1 MLKKIIEKAK
11 AFGFD
16 DFEIIE
22 TASQEVRLSLFKG
35 NLDKNFTGCDKLY
48 TLKGIIN
55 KKLASMNLEKND
67 KDLSDEEI
75 DNLLA
80 KLKENVLSITTNE
93 EASVFGGSEKYA
105 VLSERKVNINSKT
118 TAEKIEMIK
127 ELEKKTYEAS
137 EKVELVHSCQ
147 YFEGKDSLKIVNS
160 KGLNL
165 SKENEY
171 CGIMLGCIVGE
182 SKDNPNKQNG
192 YARKITIDIN
202 EFNLEKMYKEATEYG
217 LSMLGAK
224 PVDSK
229 SYKVI
234 IEKDCMTSLLS
245 GFSSIFSGESLLRK
259 VTPLTTKLNE
269 KIMSEKVTIIDDPLC
284 DEAIIRST
292 FDSEGVATYTKN
304 VVENGVFKTF
314 LHNLKTAK
322 ALNTVSTGNATK
334 RGVSGMNLY
343 IKNGDTSLDDMIS
356 SLDEGLLI
364 TNLAGLH
371 AGLNAISGDFSGQA
385 SGYYIKDGK
394 KVHPVTLVVLSGNFL
409 TMMNDI
415 VTIGNDLEIQ
425 YNGYGAPSILFN
437 SLPVSGK

>member
-1 MLKKIIEKAK
+1 MLNRIIEKAK
-11 AFGFD
+11 TFGFD

-22 TASQEVRLSLFKG
+22 NSSKEVRISLFKG
-35 NLDKNFTGCDKLY
+35 NVDKNFTGCDCLY

-55 KKLASMNLEKND
+55 NKIASINLEKND
-67 KDLSDEEI
+67 KDLTDKEI
-75 DNLLA
+75 EDLLT
-80 KLKENVLSITTNE
+80 KLKENVLCITTKE
-93 EASVFGGSEKYA
+93 EASVFGGSDKYA
-105 VLSERKVNINSKT
+105 VLSERKVNIDSKS
-118 TAEKIEMIK
+118 TAEKIELLK
-127 ELEKKTYEAS
+127 ELEKKTYGAS

-147 YFEGKDSLKIVNS
+147 YFEGKDSLRIVNS

-165 SKENEY
+165 YKENEF

-182 SKDNPNKQNG
+182 SKNNPNKQNG
-192 YARKITIDIN
+192 YARKITTDIN
-202 EFNLEKMYKEATEYG
+202 EFDIDKMYKEATEFG

-234 IEKDCMTSLLS
+234 IDKDCMTSLLA
-245 GFSSIFSGESLLRK
+245 GFSSMFTGESLIRK
-259 VTPLTTKLNE
+259 VTPLASKLNE
-269 KIMSEKVTIIDDPLC
+269 KVMSEKVTIIDDPLC
-284 DEAIIRST
+284 DKAIIRST

-343 IKNGDTSLDDMIS
+343 IKNGETSLDDMIS

-371 AGLNAISGDFSGQA
+371 AGINPISGDFSGQA

-394 KVHPVTLVVLSGNFL
+394 KVRPVNLVVLSGNFL
-409 TMMNDI
+409 TMMNNI
-415 VTIGNDLEIQ
+415 GTIGNDLEIQ
-425 YNGYGAPSILFN
+425 YNGFGSPAILFN
-437 SLPVSGK
+437 SLPVSGN